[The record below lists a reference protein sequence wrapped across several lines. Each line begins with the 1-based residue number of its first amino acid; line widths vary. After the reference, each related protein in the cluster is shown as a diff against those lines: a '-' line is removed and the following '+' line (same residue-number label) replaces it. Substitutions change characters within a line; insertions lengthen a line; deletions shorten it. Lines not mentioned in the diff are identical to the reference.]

1 MKVAIYG
8 KYYLNS
14 TEPII
19 NDIFMFF
26 NNNGVEMII
35 EAAFLKIL
43 HEKKIIQKE
52 YKTFTSHKE
61 LDSSFDMLI
70 SIGGDGSI
78 LRAADLVRN
87 SGVPIL
93 GINAGRLGFLAT
105 VQKENIAE
113 FMQFIINKK
122 YTISK
127 RTLLSLSC
135 TPSNTAVEEIN
146 FAMNEISV
154 SRKDTTSMI
163 TIETYL
169 NKEFL
174 NSYWADGLII
184 ATPTGSTGYSM
195 SCGGPILTPDV
206 KGLVI
211 TPIAPHNLNAR
222 PLVIPDETEIRLKVS
237 GREKNYLVSLDSR
250 ITSVKNETILI
261 IKKTPFQINMVEI
274 NRGDNYYICIQ
285 FLFKNVQTFPSFIFS
300 TYYGNERTNSRVWHI
315 SWRK

>member
-19 NDIFMFF
+19 NDIFVFF
-26 NNNGVEMII
+26 NNNNVEMVI
-35 EAAFLKIL
+35 ESKFLKIL
-43 HEKKIIQKE
+43 HEKKIIKNK
-52 YKTFTSHKE
+52 YKTFASHTE
-61 LDSSFDMLI
+61 LDSTFDMLI
-70 SIGGDGSI
+70 SIGGDGTI
-78 LRAADLVRN
+78 LRAAALVGD

-105 VQKENIAE
+105 VQKENIHE
-113 FMQFIINKK
+113 FMQFIIDKK

-127 RTLLSLSC
+127 RTLLSLTT
-135 TPSNTAVEEIN
+135 TPTNESIEDIN
-146 FAMNEISV
+146 FAMNEVSV

-169 NKEFL
+169 NNEFL

-195 SCGGPILTPDV
+195 SCGGPILTPEV
-206 KGLVI
+206 SSFVI

-222 PLVIPDETEIRLKVS
+222 PLVVPDNTEIKLKIS
-237 GREKNYLVSLDSR
+237 GRQKNYLVSLDSR

-274 NRGDNYYICIQ
+274 PKET
-285 FLFKNVQTFPSFIFS
+285 FLKTL
-300 TYYGNERTNSRVWHI
+300 RTKLFWGEDRRN
-315 SWRK
+315 

>member
-8 KYYLNS
+8 QYYQNS

-19 NDIFMFF
+19 KDIFVFF
-26 NNNGVEMII
+26 NTNKVEMVIDS
-35 EAAFLKIL
+35 AFLKIL
-43 HEKKIIQKE
+43 YEKKIVQKE
-52 YKTFTSHKE
+52 YKTFESHTE
-61 LDSSFDMLI
+61 LDASFDMLI
-70 SIGGDGSI
+70 SIGGDGTI
-78 LRAADLVRN
+78 LRAATLVRD

-113 FMQFIINKK
+113 FMQFVIEKK
-122 YTISK
+122 YTLSK

-135 TPSNTAVEEIN
+135 SPNNESIQDIN
-146 FAMNEISV
+146 FAMNEITV

-163 TIETYL
+163 TIDTYL
-169 NKEFL
+169 NDEFL

-184 ATPTGSTGYSM
+184 STPTGSTGYSL

-206 KGLVI
+206 KSLVI

-222 PLVIPDETEIRLKVS
+222 PLVVPDETEIRLKVS
-237 GREKNYLVSLDSR
+237 GREENYLVSLDSR
-250 ITSVKNETILI
+250 ITSVKNESILT

-274 NRGDNYYICIQ
+274 PEET
-285 FLFKNVQTFPSFIFS
+285 FLKTL
-300 TYYGNERTNSRVWHI
+300 RTKLLWGEDKRN
-315 SWRK
+315 

>member
-19 NDIFMFF
+19 NDIFVFF

-35 EAAFLKIL
+35 ESAFLKIL

-70 SIGGDGSI
+70 SIGGDGTI
-78 LRAADLVRN
+78 LRAATLVRN

-113 FMQFIINKK
+113 FMQFIIDKK

-135 TPSNTAVEEIN
+135 TPTNEAVEEIN

-169 NKEFL
+169 NNEFL

-206 KGLVI
+206 KGFVI

-222 PLVIPDETEIRLKVS
+222 PLVVPDETEIRLKVS
-237 GREKNYLVSLDSR
+237 GREEHYLVSLDSR
-250 ITSVKNETILI
+250 ITSVKNETILVI
-261 IKKTPFQINMVEI
+261 NKTPFQINMVEI
-274 NRGDNYYICIQ
+274 PEET
-285 FLFKNVQTFPSFIFS
+285 FLKTL
-300 TYYGNERTNSRVWHI
+300 RTKLFWGEDRRN
-315 SWRK
+315 